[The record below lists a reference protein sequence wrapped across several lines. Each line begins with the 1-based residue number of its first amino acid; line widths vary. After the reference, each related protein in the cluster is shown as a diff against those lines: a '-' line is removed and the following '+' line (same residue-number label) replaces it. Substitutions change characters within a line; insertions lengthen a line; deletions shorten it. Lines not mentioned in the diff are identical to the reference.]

1 MKIASFFLIIC
12 TIFLSCQEQKPIRFI
27 LFSDTHLA
35 ANTTG
40 AEDLR
45 LAVADV
51 NMLSEN
57 DFVLISGDITDMN
70 VGSYLDSA
78 KQILDNLHA
87 PYYIIPGNHDTKW
100 SGSAGANFRALWG
113 DDKFSFTFAGY
124 KFIGFHQGPVL
135 RMDDGHIPREVLT
148 WLENE
153 LKKTGPDQPV
163 ILVMHYPL
171 NSSIDNWIECVN
183 IIKDYNIKAII
194 HGHGH
199 RNRLRYYQGI
209 PGLMGRSTL
218 RAREDRGGYTL
229 FTIRNDSVFAQERTT
244 GGPYGDIWAA
254 TPLAQ
259 DSVQSVPDSLQPT
272 YEINDRFPE
281 VQLSWLF
288 QSGNMMTASPTFD
301 GSTLFVGDVSGT
313 IYAMSQKEGTVL
325 WNFKASGAI
334 YGTAA
339 VYNNSLVFTAA
350 DSMIYCI
357 DSETGV
363 EKWKVSTGNALVS
376 VPAIRDEIVYVGA
389 SDGIFRALDLRHGE
403 IIWEFPHIGSFVETK
418 PLLYDNKVIFG
429 AWDGNLYALNM
440 ETGELEWKWNTGK
453 LSPLYSPAACWP
465 VAADGK
471 IFVATPDRYLSA
483 IRAGDG
489 KTVWRDNHWKFR
501 ETVGISQDDQIVF
514 GRSMTDSVVAYS
526 ADTNQP
532 NVVWASDF
540 KYGYDIAPSMPME
553 KNGTLFWGTKNGLIT
568 AADAQSGQLKWQY
581 KFENFLINT
590 VMPISADQVLFSN
603 IDGNVGLLTAR
614 DAKNTE

>member
-1 MKIASFFLIIC
+1 MKLITFLIFIC
-12 TIFLSCQEQKPIRFI
+12 TIFLSCHEQKPIRFI

-51 NMLSEN
+51 NTLTGI
-57 DFVLISGDITDMN
+57 DFVLVSGDITDLN
-70 VGSYLDSA
+70 IGTHLDTA
-78 KQILDNLHA
+78 KQILDNLSV

-113 DDKFSFTFAGY
+113 DDKFSFIQDGY

-148 WLENE
+148 WLADE
-153 LKKTGPDQPV
+153 LANTGDEQPV

-171 NSSIDNWIECVN
+171 NASIDNWIECVN

-199 RNRLRYYQGI
+199 RNRLRLYQGI

-218 RAREDRGGYTL
+218 RAGESRGGYTL
-229 FTIRNDSVFAQERTT
+229 FTLRDDSLFAQERVT
-244 GGPYGDIWAA
+244 GGPAGETWAA
-254 TPLAQ
+254 AALAQ
-259 DSVQSVPDSLQPT
+259 NPVQPVPDSLQPG
-272 YEINDRFPE
+272 YEINDLFPG
-281 VQLSWLF
+281 VQLSWLY
-288 QSGNMMTASPTFD
+288 QSGNMMTASPVCDSITVFA
-301 GSTLFVGDVSGT
+301 GDVSGT
-313 IYAMSQKEGTVL
+313 MYALSIIDGTLL
-325 WNFKASGAI
+325 WKFNAAGAI

-339 VYNNSLVFTAA
+339 VYMDELVFTAA

-357 DSETGV
+357 NAKTGA
-363 EKWKVSTGNALVS
+363 ENWKVSTENALVS
-376 VPAIRDEIVYVGA
+376 VPIIKDEVVYVGA

-403 IIWEFPHIGSFVETK
+403 IIWEFDQIGSFVETK
-418 PLLYDNKVIFG
+418 PLLYDNKIIFG

-440 ETGELEWKWNTGK
+440 ETGALEWKWDTGK
-453 LSPLYSPAACWP
+453 PGPLYSPAACWP

-483 IRAGDG
+483 IHAQDG
-489 KTVWRDNHWKFR
+489 KTIWRNNRWKFR
-501 ETVGISQDDQIVF
+501 ETVGISQNGQMVF
-514 GRSMTDSVVAYS
+514 GRSMTDSVVAFS
-526 ADTNQP
+526 AKTNKA
-532 NVVWASDF
+532 NVLWASDF

-553 KNGTLFWGTKNGLIT
+553 KNATLFWGTKNGLIT
-568 AADAQSGQLKWQY
+568 AADANTGKLKWQY
-581 KFENFLINT
+581 KFENYLINT
-590 VMPISADQVLFSN
+590 VTPVSENRLLFSN
-603 IDGNVGLLTAR
+603 IDGNIALLTAKI
-614 DAKNTE
+614 ATQK